1 MTGVGAAERAGRATL
16 PLGGVRPAGA
26 DLARRL
32 AVVAA
37 ALAGVAHY
45 AAVPQHRA
53 EWWVAA
59 ALLTLVGALQLGW
72 AVLAWRAAD
81 RPLLLLGLGGNVL
94 VLAGWLV
101 SRTAG
106 LPVGPHAGE
115 PEPILATDLASVV
128 AEVVAVAAIMVGL
141 ALSARRRRSVGPGTA

>member
-1 MTGVGAAERAGRATL
+1 MTGAGAAERAGL
-16 PLGGVRPAGA
+16 PLGGARPAGA
-26 DLARRL
+26 DVARRL
-32 AVVAA
+32 AVVAT

-45 AAVPQHRA
+45 AVVPQHRA

-59 ALLTLVGALQLGW
+59 ALLTLVGGLQLGW
-72 AVLAWRAAD
+72 AVLAWRDGD
-81 RPLLLLGLGGNVL
+81 RALLVLGLGGNVL

-115 PEPILATDLASVV
+115 PEPVLATDLASVV
-128 AEVVAVAAIMVGL
+128 AEVVAVAAITVGL
-141 ALSARRRRSVGPGTA
+141 ALSARRQRSARPGTA